1 MKRLIYAM
9 LTGLLFA
16 ACAED
21 LKDEIPVGRI
31 SGSVSDKNTG
41 EPVATVNATLSP
53 GGNATVTGSDGSF
66 EFIDLSPGEYSV
78 NINKEGYNGNNKT
91 VTVVAGQTT
100 QAHLLIER
108 IPAVITA
115 DRTELDFGE
124 NYSVNTLS
132 FNIVN
137 NNYEKLSWE
146 MVNNCGWITDVSPK
160 SGSLDYGKT
169 GTIIVKIDR
178 DLLSDGDNTTVL
190 VLSTEGVGS
199 TEITVRAY
207 GKAKKKAVLNT
218 LAVSSITATTAVL
231 NGEIVDDGYPKYYER
246 GIVLSEQSMPTL
258 EQKLQQLTATMT
270 NDSAYSCQAAGLTLG
285 KTYYVRAYAVN
296 DAGTAYSS
304 NQVSFTTVAVG
315 GKVTMKGID
324 NIDLS
329 AHTAVA
335 HGEVLEVGDPA
346 YTERGFVYSHT
357 NSSPTIY
364 NSIVKVEGTGKG
376 TFGTKLTNLEREATC
391 YVRAYVKNEAGVV
404 YSENTLTFTTMAV
417 GGKVTMK
424 GIEDI
429 DLNAHTAMAHGEVLE
444 VGDPAYTER
453 GFVYSHTNSSPTI
466 YNSIVKVEGT
476 GKGTFDAK
484 LTNLEREATCYVRA
498 YVKNE
503 AGVTY
508 SENTVTFSTGE
519 TLATVETLAAT
530 DVDESTYS
538 AVLHGK
544 VTFAGSPSYTE
555 RGFVYSTEYSTP
567 TIDDNKVVVSG
578 VGLGEFEAR
587 VSNFSRESS
596 TYVRAYVTNS
606 KGTFY
611 GETIEIFV
619 PDYIVLKD
627 LGIAVQREDIGSGG
641 YSSMKT
647 LCENSTVGGFT
658 DWRLPTIDEL
668 AALYNLKDKIGGFS
682 NGDYWSSSYR
692 SVWDSYSKKYN
703 YYYYYIDM
711 YNGSRDEEYS
721 TSYYKRARAVRTLT
735 E

>member
-66 EFIDLSPGEYSV
+66 EFIDLSPGEYTV

-100 QAHLLIER
+100 QAHLLIDR

-218 LAVSSITATTAVL
+218 LEVSSVTATTAVL

-246 GIVLSEQSMPTL
+246 GIVLSEQAMPTM

-270 NDSAYSCQAAGLTLG
+270 DDSKYSCQAVGLTLG

-324 NIDLS
+324 DIDLN

-376 TFGTKLTNLEREATC
+376 TF
-391 YVRAYVKNEAGVV
+391 
-404 YSENTLTFTTMAV
+404 
-417 GGKVTMK
+417 
-424 GIEDI
+424 
-429 DLNAHTAMAHGEVLE
+429 
-444 VGDPAYTER
+444 
-453 GFVYSHTNSSPTI
+453 
-466 YNSIVKVEGT
+466 
-476 GKGTFDAK
+476 DAK
-484 LTNLEREATCYVRA
+484 LTSLEREATCYVRA

-544 VTFAGSPSYTE
+544 VTFAGNPSYTE

-567 TIDDNKVVVSG
+567 TIDDNKVVVNG

-619 PDYIVLKD
+619 PDFIILKE
-627 LGIAVQREDIGSGG
+627 LGIAVQRQDIGFGSW
-641 YSSMKT
+641 SSMKT

-668 AALYNLKDKIGGFS
+668 AALYNLKNKIGGFERDWYQSSTKENGYEYCINFS
-682 NGDYWSSSYR
+682 NGRRELLTGGYR
-692 SVWDSYSKKYN
+692 H
-703 YYYYYIDM
+703 
-711 YNGSRDEEYS
+711 
-721 TSYYKRARAVRTLT
+721 TRAVRTLT

>member
-324 NIDLS
+324 
-329 AHTAVA
+329 
-335 HGEVLEVGDPA
+335 
-346 YTERGFVYSHT
+346 
-357 NSSPTIY
+357 
-364 NSIVKVEGTGKG
+364 
-376 TFGTKLTNLEREATC
+376 
-391 YVRAYVKNEAGVV
+391 
-404 YSENTLTFTTMAV
+404 
-417 GGKVTMK
+417 
-424 GIEDI
+424 DI
-429 DLNAHTAMAHGEVLE
+429 DLNAHTAVAHGEVLE

-544 VTFAGSPSYTE
+544 VTFVGSPSYTE

-567 TIDDNKVVVSG
+567 TIDDSKVVVSG

-587 VSNFSRESS
+587 VNNFSRESS

-611 GETIEIFV
+611 GEAIEIFV

-627 LGIAVQREDIGSGG
+627 LGIAVQREDIGYGDIA
-641 YSSMKT
+641 SMET
-647 LCENSTVGGFT
+647 LCENSTVGGFS

-668 AALYNLKDKIGGFS
+668 ATLYNLKDKIGGFS
-682 NGDYWSSSYR
+682 NPSYYWSSTLHSTGSYCY
-692 SVWDSYSKKYN
+692 VYVLYFYNGTKLAN
-703 YYYYYIDM
+703 YYSDV
-711 YNGSRDEEYS
+711 
-721 TSYYKRARAVRTLT
+721 KRQARAVRTLT

>member
-1 MKRLIYAM
+1 MKRLIYTM

-218 LAVSSITATTAVL
+218 LEVSSVTATTAVL

-246 GIVLSEQSMPTL
+246 GIVLSEQAMPTT

-270 NDSAYSCQAAGLTLG
+270 DDSKYSCQAVGLTLG

-324 NIDLS
+324 DIDLN

-376 TFGTKLTNLEREATC
+376 TF
-391 YVRAYVKNEAGVV
+391 
-404 YSENTLTFTTMAV
+404 
-417 GGKVTMK
+417 
-424 GIEDI
+424 
-429 DLNAHTAMAHGEVLE
+429 
-444 VGDPAYTER
+444 
-453 GFVYSHTNSSPTI
+453 
-466 YNSIVKVEGT
+466 
-476 GKGTFDAK
+476 DAK
-484 LTNLEREATCYVRA
+484 LTGLEREATCYVRA

-555 RGFVYSTEYSTP
+555 RGFVYSSKYSTP
-567 TIDDNKVVVSG
+567 TIDDNKVVVNG

-611 GETIEIFV
+611 GNTIEIFSL
-619 PDYIVLKD
+619 DFIVIQE
-627 LGIAVQREDIGSGG
+627 LGIAVQRKDIGYGDW
-641 YSSMKT
+641 SSMNS
-647 LCENSTVGGFT
+647 LCKNSTVGGFT

-668 AALYNLKDKIGGFS
+668 AALYNLKDKIGGFTCVNNSSS
-682 NGDYWSSSYR
+682 NLHNYYWSSNDTYWGYSLIRFSDGYKDYAGSSY
-692 SVWDSYSKKYN
+692 KAN
-703 YYYYYIDM
+703 
-711 YNGSRDEEYS
+711 
-721 TSYYKRARAVRTLT
+721 ARAVRTLA

>member
-1 MKRLIYAM
+1 MKRFIYIILA
-9 LTGLLFA
+9 GLLFA

-21 LKDEIPVGRI
+21 IKNEIPVGRI
-31 SGSVSDKNTG
+31 SGIVSDKNTG
-41 EPVATVNATLSP
+41 EPVATVSATLSP
-53 GGNATVTGSDGSF
+53 GGNSTVTGSDGSF

-146 MVNNCGWITDVSPK
+146 MINNCGWITEVSPK

-199 TEITVRAY
+199 TEITVKAY
-207 GKAKKKAVLNT
+207 GQAKKKAVLNT
-218 LAVSSITATTAVL
+218 LAVSFITATTAIL
-231 NGEIVDDGYPKYYER
+231 NGEIIDNGYPKYYER
-246 GIVLSEQSMPTL
+246 GIVLSEQAMPTL

-270 NDSAYSCQAAGLTLG
+270 SDSVYSCQAVGLTLG

-296 DAGTAYSS
+296 DIGTAYSS
-304 NQVSFTTVAVG
+304 NQVSFTTAAVG

-324 NIDLS
+324 DIDLN

-335 HGEVLEVGDPA
+335 HGEVLEVG
-346 YTERGFVYSHT
+346 E
-357 NSSPTIY
+357 
-364 NSIVKVEGTGKG
+364 
-376 TFGTKLTNLEREATC
+376 
-391 YVRAYVKNEAGVV
+391 
-404 YSENTLTFTTMAV
+404 
-417 GGKVTMK
+417 
-424 GIEDI
+424 
-429 DLNAHTAMAHGEVLE
+429 
-444 VGDPAYTER
+444 PAYTER

-484 LTNLEREATCYVRA
+484 LIDLEREATCYVRA

-503 AGVTY
+503 AGVVY
-508 SENTVTFSTGE
+508 SDNTVNFSTGE

-530 DVDESTYS
+530 DIDESTYS

-555 RGFVYSTEYSTP
+555 RGFVYSTEYSAP

-611 GETIEIFV
+611 GKAIELFS
-619 PDYIVLKD
+619 PDFIVLKE
-627 LGIAVQREDIGSGG
+627 LGIAVQRQDIGYG
-641 YSSMKT
+641 YYKSMKS

-668 AALYNLKDKIGGFS
+668 AALYNLRDKIGGFTTE
-682 NGDYWSSSYR
+682 YSSSGRNDYM
-692 SVWDSYSKKYN
+692 SSTIYEGSNSSGSYSS
-703 YYYYYIDM
+703 YYYIDFKDG
-711 YNGSRDEEYS
+711 NRGSCYFSAPWGYS
-721 TSYYKRARAVRTLT
+721 TYPASARAVRTLT

>member
-1 MKRLIYAM
+1 MKRLIYTM
-9 LTGLLFA
+9 LAGLLFA

-178 DLLSDGDNTTVL
+178 DLLSDGNNTTVL

-218 LAVSSITATTAVL
+218 LEVSSVTATTAVL

-246 GIVLSEQSMPTL
+246 GIVLSEQAMPTT

-270 NDSAYSCQAAGLTLG
+270 DDSKYSCQAAGLTLG

-324 NIDLS
+324 
-329 AHTAVA
+329 
-335 HGEVLEVGDPA
+335 
-346 YTERGFVYSHT
+346 
-357 NSSPTIY
+357 
-364 NSIVKVEGTGKG
+364 
-376 TFGTKLTNLEREATC
+376 
-391 YVRAYVKNEAGVV
+391 
-404 YSENTLTFTTMAV
+404 
-417 GGKVTMK
+417 
-424 GIEDI
+424 DI
-429 DLNAHTAMAHGEVLE
+429 DLNAHTAVAHGEVLE

-567 TIDDNKVVVSG
+567 TIDDSKVVVSG

-587 VSNFSRESS
+587 VSNFSRGSS

-611 GETIEIFV
+611 GEAIEIFV

-627 LGIAVQREDIGSGG
+627 LGIAVQREDIGYGDIA
-641 YSSMKT
+641 SMKT

-668 AALYNLKDKIGGFS
+668 ATLYNLKDKIGGFS
-682 NGDYWSSSYR
+682 GDYYWSSSLHKAGSNVY
-692 SVWDSYSKKYN
+692 VYVLNFYNGTKLAN
-703 YYYYYIDM
+703 YYSDV
-711 YNGSRDEEYS
+711 
-721 TSYYKRARAVRTLT
+721 KRPARAVRTLT
-735 E
+735 K

>member
-1 MKRLIYAM
+1 MKRFIYIM
-9 LTGLLFA
+9 LAGLLFA

-31 SGSVSDKNTG
+31 SGIVSDKNTG
-41 EPVATVNATLSP
+41 EPVATVSATLSP
-53 GGNATVTGSDGSF
+53 GGNSTVTGSDGSF
-66 EFIDLSPGEYSV
+66 EFVELSPGEYTV

-91 VTVVAGQTT
+91 VTVVEGQTT

-146 MVNNCGWITDVSPK
+146 MINNCGWITDVSPK

-218 LAVSSITATTAVL
+218 LEVSSVTATTAVL

-246 GIVLSEQSMPTL
+246 GIVLSEQAMPTL

-270 NDSAYSCQAAGLTLG
+270 NDSVYSCQAVGLTLG

-296 DAGTAYSS
+296 DVGTAYSS
-304 NQVSFTTVAVG
+304 NQVSFTTAAVG

-324 NIDLS
+324 DIDLN

-335 HGEVLEVGDPA
+335 HGEILE
-346 YTERGFVYSHT
+346 
-357 NSSPTIY
+357 
-364 NSIVKVEGTGKG
+364 
-376 TFGTKLTNLEREATC
+376 L
-391 YVRAYVKNEAGVV
+391 
-404 YSENTLTFTTMAV
+404 
-417 GGKVTMK
+417 
-424 GIEDI
+424 
-429 DLNAHTAMAHGEVLE
+429 
-444 VGDPAYTER
+444 GDPAYTER

-484 LTNLEREATCYVRA
+484 LTGLEREATCYVRA

-503 AGVTY
+503 AGVVY
-508 SENTVTFSTGE
+508 SDNTVTFSTGE
-519 TLATVETLAAT
+519 TLATVETLEAT
-530 DVDESTYS
+530 DIDESTYS
-538 AVLHGK
+538 AVLRGK

-555 RGFVYSTEYSTP
+555 RGFVYSSKYSTP
-567 TIDDNKVVVSG
+567 TIDDNKVVVNG

-611 GETIEIFV
+611 GNTIEIFS
-619 PDYIVLKD
+619 PDFIVIQE
-627 LGIAVQREDIGSGG
+627 LGIAVQRKDIGYGDWN
-641 YSSMKT
+641 SMNS
-647 LCENSTVGGFT
+647 LCKNSTVGGFT

-668 AALYNLKDKIGGFS
+668 AALYNLRDKIGGFCIS
-682 NGDYWSSSYR
+682 DNSGYREFYWSSTNHSYG
-692 SVWDSYSKKYN
+692 
-703 YYYYYIDM
+703 YYYYIYFADGRKL
-711 YNGSRDEEYS
+711 NKDYS
-721 TSYYKRARAVRTLT
+721 GNCSARAVRTLT

>member
-1 MKRLIYAM
+1 MKRLIYTM
-9 LTGLLFA
+9 LAGLLFA

-218 LAVSSITATTAVL
+218 LEVSSVTATTAVL

-246 GIVLSEQSMPTL
+246 GIVLSEQAMPTT

-270 NDSAYSCQAAGLTLG
+270 DDSKYSCQAVGLTLG

-324 NIDLS
+324 
-329 AHTAVA
+329 
-335 HGEVLEVGDPA
+335 
-346 YTERGFVYSHT
+346 
-357 NSSPTIY
+357 
-364 NSIVKVEGTGKG
+364 
-376 TFGTKLTNLEREATC
+376 
-391 YVRAYVKNEAGVV
+391 
-404 YSENTLTFTTMAV
+404 
-417 GGKVTMK
+417 
-424 GIEDI
+424 DI
-429 DLNAHTAMAHGEVLE
+429 DLNAHTAVAHGEVLE

-567 TIDDNKVVVSG
+567 TIDDSKVVVSG

-587 VSNFSRESS
+587 VSGFSSEKI
-596 TYVRAYVTNS
+596 TYVRAYVTNN
-606 KGTFY
+606 KGTSY
-611 GETIEIFV
+611 GETV
-619 PDYIVLKD
+619 QLYDPSYINLPE
-627 LGIAVQREDIGSGG
+627 LGIAVQRQDIGHGDRN
-641 YSSMKT
+641 SMFS
-647 LCENSTVGGFT
+647 LCENSSVGGFT
-658 DWRLPTIDEL
+658 DWRLPTIEEL
-668 AALYNLKDKIGGFS
+668 AALYNLKNKIGGFK
-682 NGDYWSSSYR
+682 DAFYWSSSYTR
-692 SVWDSYSKKYN
+692 DYHYN
-703 YYYYYIDM
+703 NYYYYIDM
-711 YNGSRDEEYS
+711 RNGAKSDISYS
-721 TSYYKRARAVRTLT
+721 SEKFYARAVRTLT
-735 E
+735 K

>member
-1 MKRLIYAM
+1 MKRFIYIM
-9 LTGLLFA
+9 LAGLLFA

-218 LAVSSITATTAVL
+218 LEVSSVTATTAVL

-315 GKVTMKGID
+315 GQVTMKGID
-324 NIDLS
+324 
-329 AHTAVA
+329 
-335 HGEVLEVGDPA
+335 
-346 YTERGFVYSHT
+346 
-357 NSSPTIY
+357 
-364 NSIVKVEGTGKG
+364 
-376 TFGTKLTNLEREATC
+376 
-391 YVRAYVKNEAGVV
+391 
-404 YSENTLTFTTMAV
+404 
-417 GGKVTMK
+417 
-424 GIEDI
+424 DI
-429 DLNAHTAMAHGEVLE
+429 DLNAHTAVAHGEVLE

-530 DVDESTYS
+530 DIDESTYS

-544 VTFAGSPSYTE
+544 VTFAGNPPYTE
-555 RGFVYSTEYSTP
+555 RGFVYSSKYSTP
-567 TIDDNKVVVSG
+567 TIDDNKVVVNG

-587 VSNFSRESS
+587 VSNFFSRESS

-627 LGIAVQREDIGSGG
+627 LGIAVQREDIGGG
-641 YSSMKT
+641 SYSSVKT

-682 NGDYWSSSYR
+682 NGDYWSSSFR
-692 SVWDSYSKKYN
+692 SVWDSKKYN
-703 YYYYYIDM
+703 YCYYYYYIDM

>member
-218 LAVSSITATTAVL
+218 LEVSSVTATTAVL
-231 NGEIVDDGYPKYYER
+231 NGEIVDDGYPRYYER
-246 GIVLSEQSMPTL
+246 GIVLSEQAMPTM

-270 NDSAYSCQAAGLTLG
+270 DDSKYSCQATGLTLG

-324 NIDLS
+324 
-329 AHTAVA
+329 
-335 HGEVLEVGDPA
+335 
-346 YTERGFVYSHT
+346 
-357 NSSPTIY
+357 
-364 NSIVKVEGTGKG
+364 
-376 TFGTKLTNLEREATC
+376 
-391 YVRAYVKNEAGVV
+391 
-404 YSENTLTFTTMAV
+404 
-417 GGKVTMK
+417 
-424 GIEDI
+424 DI
-429 DLNAHTAMAHGEVLE
+429 DLNAHTAVAHGEVLE

-567 TIDDNKVVVSG
+567 TIDDSKVVVSG

-587 VSNFSRESS
+587 VSGLSS
-596 TYVRAYVTNS
+596 EKITYVRAYVTNN
-606 KGTFY
+606 KGTSY
-611 GETIEIFV
+611 GETV
-619 PDYIVLKD
+619 QLYDPSYINLPE
-627 LGIAVQREDIGSGG
+627 LGIAVQRQDIGQGDRGSM
-641 YSSMKT
+641 YS
-647 LCENSTVGGFT
+647 LCENSSVGGFT
-658 DWRLPTIDEL
+658 DWRLPTTDEL
-668 AALYNLKDKIGGFS
+668 AALYNLKNKIGGFK
-682 NGDYWSSSYR
+682 DAFYWSSSR
-692 SVWDSYSKKYN
+692 SGSWTTYF
-703 YYYYYIDM
+703 YIDM
-711 YNGSRDEEYS
+711 RNGEQYGTNSSYNDFY
-721 TSYYKRARAVRTLT
+721 ARAVRTLT

>member
-1 MKRLIYAM
+1 MKRLIYTM

-178 DLLSDGDNTTVL
+178 DLLSDGNNTTVL

-218 LAVSSITATTAVL
+218 LEVSSVTATTAVL

-246 GIVLSEQSMPTL
+246 GIVLSEQAMPTT

-270 NDSAYSCQAAGLTLG
+270 DDGKYSCQAVGLTLG

-296 DAGTAYSS
+296 DVGTAYSS

-324 NIDLS
+324 
-329 AHTAVA
+329 
-335 HGEVLEVGDPA
+335 
-346 YTERGFVYSHT
+346 
-357 NSSPTIY
+357 
-364 NSIVKVEGTGKG
+364 
-376 TFGTKLTNLEREATC
+376 
-391 YVRAYVKNEAGVV
+391 
-404 YSENTLTFTTMAV
+404 
-417 GGKVTMK
+417 
-424 GIEDI
+424 DI
-429 DLNAHTAMAHGEVLE
+429 DLNAYTAVAHGEVLE

-567 TIDDNKVVVSG
+567 TIDDSKVVVSG

-587 VSNFSRESS
+587 VSGFSSEKI
-596 TYVRAYVTNS
+596 TYVRAYVTNN
-606 KGTFY
+606 KGTSY
-611 GETIEIFV
+611 GKTV
-619 PDYIVLKD
+619 RLYDPSYINLPE
-627 LGIAVQREDIGSGG
+627 LGIAVQRQDIGRGDRSTM
-641 YSSMKT
+641 SS
-647 LCENSTVGGFT
+647 LCANSSVGGFT
-658 DWRLPTIDEL
+658 DWRLPTIEEL
-668 AALYNLKDKIGGFS
+668 TALYNLKNKIGGFKD
-682 NGDYWSSSYR
+682 GFYWSSSYY
-692 SVWDSYSKKYN
+692 DG
-703 YYYYYIDM
+703 YYEDYFYYIDM
-711 YNGSRDEEYS
+711 RNGAKKEIIYRNEDFY
-721 TSYYKRARAVRTLT
+721 ARAVRTLT